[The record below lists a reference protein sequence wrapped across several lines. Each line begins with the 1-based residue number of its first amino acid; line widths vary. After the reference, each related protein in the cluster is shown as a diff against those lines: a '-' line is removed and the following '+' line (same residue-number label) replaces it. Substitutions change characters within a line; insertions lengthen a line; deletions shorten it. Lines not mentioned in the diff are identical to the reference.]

1 MTSRKA
7 LEKILE
13 KLYLIPENIRED
25 LVKPIQQDLDRL
37 EELIKLIEILDW
49 YRIMMPYKTFA
60 DILEYSNDRVFI
72 NNIFNKEWYRRRK
85 NIKKELEN
93 DK

>member
-1 MTSRKA
+1 MDGKEA
-7 LEKILE
+7 LGILYDGFQNGMAGRSFYDIIS
-13 KLYLIPENIRED
+13 K
-25 LVKPIQQDLDRL
+25 DLDRL

-72 NNIFNKEWYRRRK
+72 NNVFNKEWYRRRK
-85 NIKKELEN
+85 NINKELEN
-93 DK
+93 DR